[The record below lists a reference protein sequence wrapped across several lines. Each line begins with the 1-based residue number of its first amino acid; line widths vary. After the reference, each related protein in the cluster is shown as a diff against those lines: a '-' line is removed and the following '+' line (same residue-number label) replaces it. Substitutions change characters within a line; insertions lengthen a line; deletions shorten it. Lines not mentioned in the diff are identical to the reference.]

1 MKKPK
6 VTHGVLIV
14 VLTLLSTAGLYAQ
27 EQPAAVEQEVLQES
41 IHEHLLAEGAGHPA
55 PARLSA
61 QQEQQLPDTSY
72 FKPGEDDWNLLES
85 VIRNNPV
92 NTALLLERGAD
103 PDAVSAIGNTALM
116 YAAEKGNMQIMKML
130 VAAGAEVNT
139 TGFNG
144 ATPLFLA
151 ILNNDFQATKY
162 LLEQG
167 ADPNVKDDF
176 GVTPLLYTAAT
187 NQYQS
192 ADLLL
197 FHDADPEVR
206 DAEGNDPL
214 MAAVTFENLET
225 SDVLLQNGLD
235 PDTRDHRNNTPL
247 IVGTQRGNYSI
258 MDLLLDY
265 EADAN
270 LANRKNYT
278 PLAYAVTYGD
288 LKASGMLI
296 DNGADVEHVI
306 EKGRNIAELA
316 RINGND
322 SLLQLIMDHGGEVP
336 QGPDFS
342 EFRVLFGNSFN
353 TSDYF
358 IQFRGNVVDTKKGYF
373 FGTGIDYRPF
383 LLKIQTIVNDS
394 IFQFRERR
402 IGWSHTI
409 GRNFSLFE
417 TTSGTQ
423 FSLYTALNGYLSF
436 PRYPGTIKD
445 PGATYRVI
453 PSAGFDVHGKYLGLK
468 AGADWYHFEST
479 LDKPL
484 KFSLSVFFRI
494 EYPEVHYDRKE
505 INWE

>member
-1 MKKPK
+1 MKKPI
-6 VTHGVLIV
+6 VAHGVLIV
-14 VLTLLSTAGLYAQ
+14 VLTLLSPVGLYAQ
-27 EQPAAVEQEVLQES
+27 EQPVPEEQEELRETK
-41 IHEHLLAEGAGHPA
+41 HEPLLSEGADQSEAAG
-55 PARLSA
+55 LFV
-61 QQEQQLPDTSY
+61 QQEQQLSDTSY
-72 FKPGEDDWNLLES
+72 FKPGDDDWNLLES
-85 VIRNNPV
+85 VTRNNPV

-103 PDAVSAIGNTALM
+103 PDAVSTVGNSALM

-144 ATPLFLA
+144 ATPLFHA
-151 ILNNDFQATKY
+151 ILSNDFQATKY

-197 FHDADPEVR
+197 FYHADPDVR

-214 MAAVTFENLET
+214 MTAVTFENLET

-270 LANRKNYT
+270 LANWKNYT

-322 SLLQLIMDHGGEVP
+322 SLLQLILAQGGEVP
-336 QGPDFS
+336 EGHDFS

-353 TSDYF
+353 NSDYF

-373 FGTGIDYRPF
+373 FGTGVDYRPF
-383 LLKIQTIVNDS
+383 LLKIQTTVNDS

-417 TTSGTQ
+417 TTSGAQ

-445 PGATYRVI
+445 PGATYRII
-453 PSAGFDVHGKYLGLK
+453 PSAGFAIHGKYLGLK

-484 KFSLSVFFRI
+484 KFSLAVFFRI
-494 EYPEVHYDRKE
+494 KYPEVHYDRKE

>member
-1 MKKPK
+1 MIKQI
-6 VTHGVLIV
+6 LRQSL
-14 VLTLLSTAGLYAQ
+14 LTLALTML
-27 EQPAAVEQEVLQES
+27 PAAVLVSQEGAVLFSPEDTLPSEQQEVL
-41 IHEHLLAEGAGHPA
+41 A
-55 PARLSA
+55 
-61 QQEQQLPDTSY
+61 DTSY
-72 FKPGEDDWNLLES
+72 FKPGDDAWNLLES

-103 PDAVSAIGNTALM
+103 PNAVSTVGNSALM

-130 VAAGAEVNT
+130 VAAGADVNAS
-139 TGFNG
+139 GFNG

-151 ILNNDFQATKY
+151 IFNNDFQATKY

-197 FHDADPEVR
+197 FYDADPDVR

-214 MAAVTFENLET
+214 MAAVTFENMET

-235 PDTRDHRNNTPL
+235 PDTRDHMDNTPL
-247 IVGTQRGNYSI
+247 IVGTQRGNYDL
-258 MDLLLDY
+258 MDLLLEY

-270 LANRKNYT
+270 LANAKNYT

-288 LKASGMLI
+288 IYASRLLL
-296 DNGADVEHVI
+296 DNGADVNHEI

-316 RINGND
+316 RINGSD
-322 SLLQLIMDHGGEVP
+322 SLLNLVLEHGAEIPRGI
-336 QGPDFS
+336 DFS
-342 EFRVLFGNSFN
+342 EFRILFGNSFN
-353 TSDYF
+353 ATDYF
-358 IQFRGNVVDTKKGYF
+358 IRFGGSMVDTKKGFY
-373 FGTGIDYRPF
+373 FGTGLDYRPF
-383 LLKIQTIVNDS
+383 LLKIQTTSDDS

-409 GRNFSLFE
+409 GKYYNLSGK
-417 TTSGTQ
+417 TSGTQ

-445 PGATYRVI
+445 PGATYRII
-453 PSAGFDVHGKYLGLK
+453 PSAGFAIHGKYLGMK
-468 AGADWYHFEST
+468 AGADWYHFESA

-484 KFSLSVFFRI
+484 KFNLTVFFRI
-494 EYPEVHYDRKE
+494 EYPEVYYDRKE